1 MGTSSE
7 AKAKLQKM
15 AENTTT
21 SSSILT
27 RKLIFYSFLGTL
39 IADTAA
45 SKAEVLSHLTLWS
58 WILHMLYFELHLPSS
73 SSSSSLTP
81 KLIRLLH
88 GPSLCGSYAL
98 FNMYLWTLIANPS
111 MEFDLAPEG
120 RATWLIYVRGFWLH
134 LGPILCHY
142 IDMKNNGKILKDV
155 YSIAQWNTSKLCQFW
170 MCLGGYFAMG
180 LTWEQVNGDAS
191 GTYNVTMVSPETFV
205 LVSKAIGIVSC
216 IVAFMMLIKPKLL
229 N

>member
-15 AENTTT
+15 AENT
-21 SSSILT
+21 SILT

-58 WILHMLYFELHLPSS
+58 WILHMLYFELQLPSSVTS

-142 IDMKNNGKILKDV
+142 IDMKNNGKILKNV
-155 YSIAQWNTSKLCQFW
+155 YSSAQWNTSKLCQFW

-205 LVSKAIGIVSC
+205 LVSKAIGVVSC
-216 IVAFMMLIKPKLL
+216 IVAFMTLIKPKLL